1 MNDYEKQF
9 FKYLKIK
16 EALEDRQIIQVGG
29 VVEKIRIGK
38 HNIEYDIRSYNTK
51 SIDLMAIATKKS
63 DDKQPCFIMS
73 ITPGGSSLLTSISRG
88 VACFEDTYDNSSD
101 IVLAA
106 LEIARLKGAKTFE
119 FTDNST
125 KTVSGLKLRLADL
138 SFLTTGKT
146 WYERILPIKPAA
158 NEEIVYIGRNRQL
171 VLHNKWSDV
180 YKELLKIGVEPN
192 LNTEDIDVHA
202 VGSAMKVLARAK
214 KEKKNYLFFNNHMLD
229 IIYAS
234 RVPTLQGVHWIMDI

>member
-1 MNDYEKQF
+1 MNMNEYEREFLKF
-9 FKYLKIK
+9 LKIK
-16 EALEDRQIIQVGG
+16 EAQEDRKIIQVGG

-38 HNIEYDIRSYNTK
+38 HNIEYDLTSYNTD
-51 SIDLMAIATKKS
+51 SIDLMAIATKKL

-73 ITPGGSSLLTSISRG
+73 ITPGGPSSLTSVSRG
-88 VACFEDTYDNSSD
+88 VHCFEDNSSD

-146 WYERILPIKPAA
+146 WYERVLPIKPAKQ
-158 NEEIVYIGRNRQL
+158 EMIEDIESIRNA
-171 VLHNKWSDV
+171 VKMNKWSDIRND
-180 YKELLKIGVEPN
+180 LLRKGVEEN
-192 LNTEDIDVHA
+192 LNTEHIDIYA
-202 VGSAMKVLARAK
+202 NGSAMKVLARAK
-214 KEKKNYLFFNNHMLD
+214 KEKKHTMFFNNHMLK
-229 IIYAS
+229 IIIAS
-234 RVPTLQGVHWIMDI
+234 RIISLQGIHWIMDIN